1 MPTSAR
7 LAFRRCDLASNFALA
22 HVQTRDISQFRSNI
36 CCDAPA
42 YSLLEWY
49 EHDPWQRNA
58 AAGPRQELPDVKTI
72 EQKAESHRVTSI
84 AADLLESRHIFELTE
99 NEVAQVFCRDVYRQV
114 IYSAAFQRLKKIHFL
129 GSLDYAIDPE
139 GPKPN
144 KRHTRYQH
152 SLGVA
157 RLALQF
163 SRDRHLSEQE
173 EILSVVAALLH
184 DIGHAPLSHSL
195 ESVFKKSFGIGHHIV
210 SERII
215 KGDIPIGQDLHKVL
229 TRARINPYEVLM
241 ILNGMGPRPFKDV
254 FNYGINI
261 DTIEAISRS
270 ATYLYQN
277 HLSRPPSE
285 VLGAMLTPCEIS
297 AAVLDNF
304 WRLKDEVYNKL
315 ITNRV
320 GLLADFVCQQY
331 MQTHISTFDED
342 HFYLDDNEL
351 RDRHPRL
358 FASLHNLRD
367 GNLNELLPGIHRIDF
382 VRRRFVIDPLVEVDS
397 IPAIDARYTQ
407 SRNEEFLQIDAN

>member
-1 MPTSAR
+1 MESGVTPDNDMQ
-7 LAFRRCDLASNFALA
+7 LAQRKQLA
-22 HVQTRDISQFRSNI
+22 
-36 CCDAPA
+36 
-42 YSLLEWY
+42 
-49 EHDPWQRNA
+49 
-58 AAGPRQELPDVKTI
+58 DVKTI
-72 EQKAESHRVTSI
+72 EHKAESHRITSI

-99 NEVAQVFCRDVYRQV
+99 TQVAQVFYREIYRQV
-114 IYSAAFQRLKKIHFL
+114 INSSAFQRLKKIHFL

-163 SRDRHLSEQE
+163 ARDRRLSEQE

-195 ESVFKKSFGIGHHIV
+195 ESVFKKSFGIGHHLV

-215 KGDIPIGQDLHKVL
+215 KGDVEIGQDLHKIL
-229 TRARINPYEVLM
+229 TRARINPYEILM
-241 ILNGMGPRPFKDV
+241 ILNGIAPRPFKDI

-270 ATYLYQN
+270 ATYLYPN
-277 HLSRPPSE
+277 HLFRPPSDI
-285 VLGAMLTPCEIS
+285 LNAMLTPCEIS
-297 AAVLDNF
+297 AGVLDNF

-320 GLLADFVCQQY
+320 GVLADFICQQY
-331 MQTHISTFDED
+331 MQNHISTFDED
-342 HFYLDDNEL
+342 HFYLNDSEL
-351 RDRHPRL
+351 KDRHPKL
-358 FASLHNLRD
+358 FASLSHLLTGKLD
-367 GNLNELLPGIHRIDF
+367 ELLPGIDQIDF
-382 VRRRFVIDPLVEVDS
+382 VRRRFIIDPLVEVDS
-397 IPAIDARYTQ
+397 ISAIDARYTQ
-407 SRNEEFLQIDAN
+407 NRNEESLRIDAN